1 MTSKK
6 RNFLSTPHPN
16 VLYCA
21 EAPLS
26 ATSSSDSSEDAKT
39 GCGEN
44 EMLKKRSKM
53 SSSSLSELPR
63 KRSDDGQN
71 GENGPNCKQ
80 RRESF
85 ASVSFDNSFDKNV
98 DNDVDKRRGEKFCNF
113 SWLLDSARL
122 LSNDAGA
129 SERVVRGACAHS
141 DACAHLGDNSN
152 KGRCEQRCL
161 LLDESLEETVILAKK
176 EVEVRERDE
185 ARERNASADCSS
197 FDAMYRRGS
206 TRDLQRP
213 VFIERMVDWLFQFA
227 DLYPMCISV
236 DSVHLAARLIVRY
249 LAASEHSCGTC
260 ARWLP
265 AACLLLACKWLGWL
279 DRAVDVSH
287 MVGSVD
293 EPLEHT
299 ERCVRLVL
307 ALEKRVARIL
317 QFRIDEPTTFFDIVQ
332 RLTLDSNL
340 GIVRNGVAS
349 GVDGVNGIS
358 NASSRHETRFCAMLC
373 ALASLDVRT
382 SAFYSAKEVGIAVVL
397 LSSSGECPNSAQVQL
412 FNVDQSRVKECAL
425 SLLRFARIIARR
437 NGAPSTTTNSSTS
450 STLSVATP
458 SGSFF
463 ARRFRVLLCEFLEL
477 APATQTLFRDAQF

>member
-16 VLYCA
+16 VLYSA

-26 ATSSSDSSEDAKT
+26 DTSLSDTSEDAKT

-44 EMLKKRSKM
+44 EMVKKRSKM
-53 SSSSLSELPR
+53 SSSSSLSELPR
-63 KRSDDGQN
+63 KRNDD

-80 RRESF
+80 RRESV
-85 ASVSFDNSFDKNV
+85 ASGSFKSFDKNV
-98 DNDVDKRRGEKFCNF
+98 DNGVDKRRGEKFCNF

-176 EVEVRERDE
+176 EVEVRDNDVT
-185 ARERNASADCSS
+185 RERNASAECSS

-236 DSVHLAARLIVRY
+236 DSVHLAARIIVRY

-340 GIVRNGVAS
+340 GIVRNGVVE
-349 GVDGVNGIS
+349 G
-358 NASSRHETRFCAMLC
+358 SRHETRFCAMLC